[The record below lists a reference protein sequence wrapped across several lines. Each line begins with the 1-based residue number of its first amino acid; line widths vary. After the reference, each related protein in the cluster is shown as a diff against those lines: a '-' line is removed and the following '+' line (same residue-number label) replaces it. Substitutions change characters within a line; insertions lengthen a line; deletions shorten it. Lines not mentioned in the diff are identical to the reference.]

1 MAPRADNDNLHVAHV
16 AELPNA
22 SQCGISGPRAGVVYT
37 GSADGPV
44 LSWSP
49 SDGKASICVERPRDK
64 PASAVCLV
72 NGTDLWVGGVA
83 GDLTAYTVRGAD
95 GKPKKAVA
103 KVKGFVAH
111 AKGVNCV
118 KQIVGKINTFVVTG
132 GADKHVRVWTVDG
145 KPHAASAHHGG
156 AVTALVVFKEKNN
169 QPAAVWSGGADGKVY
184 AWKDEKGDSAID
196 GKSGK
201 LLTGP
206 GKGGVT
212 AMCVNPDDT
221 ETWVGYE
228 DGRIRVFARD
238 TGAVKNDNSMH
249 SKAVTCLVPMGD
261 HVWSAS
267 LDHLVVAWDARTKST
282 VFILPDQG
290 GSVRDMCRVGWS
302 MWVMNDKCINIWA
315 AASNER
321 ELRGRVKAINEEL
334 DGEKNAREAEA
345 KRAADEKERLETQLA
360 EAREQ
365 AKKDREDAKKEL
377 ENTRAKANFQ
387 LATAK
392 ATAKRVKEGLENELK
407 ELGDSKEKALAD
419 AKQAAESEEARL
431 KEQAEREKS
440 LADEY
445 AQGIKDRAAADIK
458 QLQDQLE
465 EERRARSG
473 LEAAGAD
480 SDAATKMLAQER
492 DDLRKDLADVRKK
505 LNEEEERA
513 ALLAKQKDELALAK
527 EASEAEL
534 RADAEEAAR
543 KAADAIA
550 ALERRAGN
558 AEARG
563 DELQTNLDQ
572 SQADKADLEKRL
584 AAEKDE
590 HAAARDAA
598 AAAAAAAAAE
608 KASLENSLSDAEAAK
623 NAADEA
629 AEAARLAAEEADAR
643 AAQSSTDA
651 ADAAAR
657 ADAADADSEAARA
670 EAAAAEAARLAAL
683 KAMEDALSEAEK
695 ARLKAEAEEL
705 ARKEA
710 EARRRAEEDATQKML
725 DEKQREL
732 NELKRQNENA
742 HHDAGREIERHLR
755 EIEHL
760 KRQLEEAEARA
771 KLGMNNP
778 APPNEIFELQRR
790 IMNIEAERQLEQ
802 IEKEKARQLRE
813 AAESRRMECEAKLR
827 QAEVELARSRTAIER
842 LGSLEAD
849 VNRLVAEKAEQKR
862 RYDAELRAA
871 TSEADRRGNK
881 LEAEL
886 RFVQNLL
893 ERKRDKKRAHKRRG
907 EELARRLEEA
917 VAISKSISADA
928 TVEMHKAKALATVEA
943 NAEIA
948 KRATQYEANAA
959 TAAAAAENAAQLSE
973 MLERKRAKKRA
984 YKLAATEAKEE
995 LIKLREQFTRASLD
1009 RDRTQKALKIS
1020 ATNAESAEKAYT
1032 QRTTELE
1039 DALKQAMRD
1048 YKNQSAE
1055 IKNLK
1060 AAKLNADRGYEHVR
1074 VENEGLAH
1082 ALTTAEDAARYYEKT
1097 AADSAV
1103 EASREKVR
1111 AEGEIARREYL
1122 QRYAAAEQDSRQMK
1136 RSFDQR
1142 RQEARGGGFGGGGG
1156 VVPDDDS
1163 PLIENDENS
1172 ENPGAGRRDGSKEIS
1187 VRGMDPASDPSYVRP
1202 AGMSSEH
1209 VEHRRRYERR
1219 IKENRY
1225 GDFDVIPQWQER

>member
-201 LLTGP
+201 FLTGP

-334 DGEKNAREAEA
+334 DGEKTAREAEA
-345 KRAADEKERLETQLA
+345 KRAADEKDRLETQLA

-563 DELQTNLDQ
+563 DELQTTLDQ
-572 SQADKADLEKRL
+572 SQADKAELEK
-584 AAEKDE
+584 
-590 HAAARDAA
+590 
-598 AAAAAAAAAE
+598 
-608 KASLENSLSDAEAAK
+608 
-623 NAADEA
+623 
-629 AEAARLAAEEADAR
+629 RLAAEEADAR

-683 KAMEDALSEAEK
+683 KAMEDALSEAKK

-802 IEKEKARQLRE
+802 IEKETARQLRE

-1156 VVPDDDS
+1156 VGGGGV
-1163 PLIENDENS
+1163 
-1172 ENPGAGRRDGSKEIS
+1172 
-1187 VRGMDPASDPSYVRP
+1187 
-1202 AGMSSEH
+1202 
-1209 VEHRRRYERR
+1209 
-1219 IKENRY
+1219 
-1225 GDFDVIPQWQER
+1225 

>member
-1 MAPRADNDNLHVAHV
+1 M
-16 AELPNA
+16 
-22 SQCGISGPRAGVVYT
+22 
-37 GSADGPV
+37 
-44 LSWSP
+44 
-49 SDGKASICVERPRDK
+49 
-64 PASAVCLV
+64 
-72 NGTDLWVGGVA
+72 
-83 GDLTAYTVRGAD
+83 
-95 GKPKKAVA
+95 
-103 KVKGFVAH
+103 
-111 AKGVNCV
+111 
-118 KQIVGKINTFVVTG
+118 
-132 GADKHVRVWTVDG
+132 
-145 KPHAASAHHGG
+145 
-156 AVTALVVFKEKNN
+156 
-169 QPAAVWSGGADGKVY
+169 
-184 AWKDEKGDSAID
+184 
-196 GKSGK
+196 
-201 LLTGP
+201 
-206 GKGGVT
+206 
-212 AMCVNPDDT
+212 
-221 ETWVGYE
+221 
-228 DGRIRVFARD
+228 
-238 TGAVKNDNSMH
+238 
-249 SKAVTCLVPMGD
+249 
-261 HVWSAS
+261 
-267 LDHLVVAWDARTKST
+267 
-282 VFILPDQG
+282 
-290 GSVRDMCRVGWS
+290 
-302 MWVMNDKCINIWA
+302 
-315 AASNER
+315 
-321 ELRGRVKAINEEL
+321 
-334 DGEKNAREAEA
+334 
-345 KRAADEKERLETQLA
+345 
-360 EAREQ
+360 
-365 AKKDREDAKKEL
+365 
-377 ENTRAKANFQ
+377 
-387 LATAK
+387 
-392 ATAKRVKEGLENELK
+392 
-407 ELGDSKEKALAD
+407 AD

-1020 ATNAESAEKAYT
+1020 VTNAESAEKAYT
-1032 QRTTELE
+1032 QRTAELE

-1142 RQEARGGGFGGGGG
+1142 QAGGEGRWVRRRGRGC
-1156 VVPDDDS
+1156 P
-1163 PLIENDENS
+1163 
-1172 ENPGAGRRDGSKEIS
+1172 GRRF
-1187 VRGMDPASDPSYVRP
+1187 VSD
-1202 AGMSSEH
+1202 
-1209 VEHRRRYERR
+1209 
-1219 IKENRY
+1219 
-1225 GDFDVIPQWQER
+1225 

>member
-64 PASAVCLV
+64 PASCVCIV
-72 NGTDLWVGGVA
+72 SGTDLWVGGVG

-111 AKGVNCV
+111 AKGVLCI
-118 KQIVGKINTFVVTG
+118 KEIAGKFNPFVVTG
-132 GADKHVRVWTVDG
+132 GADKHVRVWTFDG
-145 KPHAASAHHGG
+145 RPRAASAHHDG
-156 AVTALVVFKEKNN
+156 AVTALVVFPEKGA
-169 QPAAVWSGGADGKVY
+169 QQAAIWSGGADGKVY
-184 AWKDEKGDSAID
+184 AWKDEKGDAAIE

-201 LLTGP
+201 FLTGM

-212 AMCVNPDDT
+212 AMCAHPDDT
-221 ETWVGYE
+221 EAWVGYE
-228 DGRIRVFARD
+228 DGRIRVFARENGSVRSD
-238 TGAVKNDNSMH
+238 SSMH

-321 ELRGRVKAINEEL
+321 DLRMRVKAINEEL
-334 DGEKNAREAEA
+334 DSEKKARDADN
-345 KRAADEKERLETQLA
+345 KRAADEKERLETQLRETRERA
-360 EAREQ
+360 E
-365 AKKDREDAKKEL
+365 KDREDARKEL

-392 ATAKRVKEGLENELK
+392 VTAQRVKEGLQNELK
-407 ELGDSKEKALAD
+407 ELGESKERALAD
-419 AKQAAESEEARL
+419 AKRAAEEEEARL
-431 KEQAEREKS
+431 KEQMSREKS

-445 AQGIKDRAAADIK
+445 ARGIKDRAAADIK
-458 QLQDQLE
+458 QLQEELD
-465 EERRARSG
+465 EERARRSG
-473 LEAAGAD
+473 MEAD
-480 SDAATKMLAQER
+480 SDAATKLLAQER
-492 DDLRKDLADVRKK
+492 DELRKDLAEAREK
-505 LNEEEERA
+505 LNDEEERA
-513 ALLAKQKDELALAK
+513 ALLAKQKDELQLAK
-527 EASEAEL
+527 DASEAEM

-543 KAADAIA
+543 RAADAIA

-558 AEARG
+558 AEAGATSCRKTS
-563 DELQTNLDQ
+563 TNRRRTRRTWR
-572 SQADKADLEKRL
+572 SASPRRRL
-584 AAEKDE
+584 STPPR
-590 HAAARDAA
+590 AAADAA
-598 AAAAAAAAAE
+598 AEAAAEGRAAE
-608 KASLENSLSDAEAAK
+608 KAALENA
-623 NAADEA
+623 AADA
-629 AEAARLAAEEADAR
+629 DAARLAAEEAENAARLAANEADAR
-643 AAQSSTDA
+643 AAQSSADA
-651 ADAAAR
+651 AEAAAR
-657 ADAADADSEAARA
+657 ADAADAESSAARD
-670 EAAAAEAARLAAL
+670 AADAAEAARLAAV
-683 KAMEDALSEAEK
+683 KAMEDALSDAER
-695 ARLKAEAEEL
+695 ARLRAEAEEA

-710 EARRRAEEDATQKML
+710 DERRRAEEDAMQKML

-732 NELKRQNENA
+732 NELRRLHENA
-742 HHDAGREIERHLR
+742 HHDAGRELERHLR

-771 KLGMNNP
+771 KLGLNNP

-842 LGSLEAD
+842 VGSLEAD
-849 VNRLVAEKAEQKR
+849 LNRLVAEKAEQKR
-862 RYDAELRAA
+862 RFDAELRAA
-871 TSEADRRGNK
+871 TTEADRRGNK

-917 VAISKSISADA
+917 VSISKSISADA
-928 TVEMHKAKALATVEA
+928 EREMHKAKALATVEA

-948 KRATQYEANAA
+948 KRAKEYEANAA

-973 MLERKRAKKRA
+973 MLERKRSKKRA

-1020 ATNAESAEKAYT
+1020 VANAESADKAYT
-1032 QRTTELE
+1032 QRVTELE

-1060 AAKLNADRGYEHVR
+1060 AAKLNAERGYEHVR
-1074 VENEGLAH
+1074 VENEGLAQ
-1082 ALTTAEDAARYYEKT
+1082 ALTKAEEAARYYEQS
-1097 AADSAV
+1097 AADSAM

-1122 QRYAAAEQDSRQMK
+1122 QRYAAAEQESRHMK

-1156 VVPDDDS
+1156 VVPDDDVTPRRVRTTRTRMGAS
-1163 PLIENDENS
+1163 HAKGAAADRK
-1172 ENPGAGRRDGSKEIS
+1172 GVAGRGLDRGRLTRTTS
-1187 VRGMDPASDPSYVRP
+1187 VPRG
-1202 AGMSSEH
+1202 
-1209 VEHRRRYERR
+1209 
-1219 IKENRY
+1219 
-1225 GDFDVIPQWQER
+1225 

>member
-64 PASAVCLV
+64 PASCVCIV
-72 NGTDLWVGGVA
+72 NGTDLWVGGVG

-111 AKGVNCV
+111 AKGVLCIKEIAGELNPL
-118 KQIVGKINTFVVTG
+118 VVTG
-132 GADKHVRVWTVDG
+132 GADKHVRVWTFDG
-145 KPHAASAHHGG
+145 KPRAASAHHDG
-156 AVTALVVFKEKNN
+156 AVTALVVFPEKGA
-169 QPAAVWSGGADGKVY
+169 QPAAIWSGGADGKVY
-184 AWKDEKGDSAID
+184 AWKDEKGDAAVE

-201 LLTGP
+201 FLTGV

-212 AMCVNPDDT
+212 AMCAHPDDT
-221 ETWVGYE
+221 EAWVGYE
-228 DGRIRVFARD
+228 DGRMRVFDRENGSVRSD
-238 TGAVKNDNSMH
+238 LSMH

-302 MWVMNDKCINIWA
+302 MWVMNDKKINIWA

-321 ELRGRVKAINEEL
+321 DLRSRVKAINEDL
-334 DGEKNAREAEA
+334 DSEKKAREADN
-345 KRAADEKERLETQLA
+345 KRAADEKERLETQLRETRERA
-360 EAREQ
+360 E
-365 AKKDREDAKKEL
+365 KDREDAKKEL

-392 ATAKRVKEGLENELK
+392 ATAQRVKEGLENELK
-407 ELGDSKEKALAD
+407 ELGESKERALAD
-419 AKQAAESEEARL
+419 AKRAAEEEEARL
-431 KEQAEREKS
+431 KEQMAREKS

-458 QLQDQLE
+458 QLQEELD
-465 EERRARSG
+465 EERARRSG
-473 LEAAGAD
+473 MEAD
-480 SDAATKMLAQER
+480 SDAATKLLVQER
-492 DDLRKDLADVRKK
+492 DELRKDLAAARQK
-505 LNEEEERA
+505 LNDEEERA
-513 ALLAKQKDELALAK
+513 ALLAKQKDELQLAK
-527 EASEAEL
+527 DASEAEM

-543 KAADAIA
+543 RAADAIA

-563 DELQTNLDQ
+563 DELQKNLDQ

-584 AAEKDE
+584 AAEKAE

-598 AAAAAAAAAE
+598 AEAAARAAAE
-608 KASLENSLSDAEAAK
+608 KAALENSLADADAARR
-623 NAADEA
+623 A
-629 AEAARLAAEEADAR
+629 AEEAENAARLAAEEADAR

-651 ADAAAR
+651 ADANAR
-657 ADAADADSEAARA
+657 ADAADAESEAAREA
-670 EAAAAEAARLAAL
+670 AAAAEAARLAAL
-683 KAMEDALSEAEK
+683 KAMEDALSDAER
-695 ARLKAEAEEL
+695 ARLKAEAEEA

-710 EARRRAEEDATQKML
+710 DERRRAEEDALQKML

-732 NELKRQNENA
+732 NELRRLHENA
-742 HHDAGREIERHLR
+742 HHDAGRELERHLR

-771 KLGMNNP
+771 KLGLNNP

-827 QAEVELARSRTAIER
+827 QAEVELARSRTTIER
-842 LGSLEAD
+842 VGSLEAD
-849 VNRLVAEKAEQKR
+849 LNRLVSEKAEQKR
-862 RYDAELRAA
+862 RFDAELRAA
-871 TSEADRRGNK
+871 TTEADRRGNK

-917 VAISKSISADA
+917 VSISKSISADA
-928 TVEMHKAKALATVEA
+928 EREMHKAKALATVET

-948 KRATQYEANAA
+948 KRAKEYEANAA

-973 MLERKRAKKRA
+973 MLERKRSKKRA

-1020 ATNAESAEKAYT
+1020 VANAESADKAYT
-1032 QRTTELE
+1032 QRVTELE

-1060 AAKLNADRGYEHVR
+1060 AAKRNAERGYEHVR
-1074 VENEGLAH
+1074 VENEGLAQ
-1082 ALTTAEDAARYYEKT
+1082 ALTKAEEAARYYEQS
-1097 AADSAV
+1097 AADSAM

-1122 QRYAAAEQDSRQMK
+1122 QRYAAAEQESRHVK

-1156 VVPDDDS
+1156 VVPDDDAL
-1163 PLIENDENS
+1163 PAGENDENADRVG
-1172 ENPGAGRRDGSKEIS
+1172 ERRVGDGSKGVA
-1187 VRGMDPASDPSYVRP
+1187 VRGLDQTSDPNYVRP

-1219 IKENRY
+1219 IRENRY
-1225 GDFDVIPQWQER
+1225 GDFDVIPQWHER